1 MKKEV
6 STSKAPGAIGPYSQA
21 IDTGDF
27 VFLAGQI
34 GIDPEKGELVSSIEA
49 QARQVMENI
58 KAVLQEAGL
67 GFGNVVKT
75 TIYLANMEDFG
86 KVNEIYGSY
95 FEKPYPARSTVAV
108 KSLPKGALVEIEVI
122 AKR

>member
-6 STSKAPGAIGPYSQA
+6 STPKAPGAIGPYSQA

-34 GIDPEKGELVSSIEA
+34 GIDPEKGELVSGIEA

-67 GFGNVVKT
+67 GFKNVVKT